1 MFPYPTPEQV
11 FDDLGDKVVAI
22 FSRAAQLTAQDLQ
35 LYRETHPNWVAD
47 ASERGLA
54 NWIHD
59 RLWAHSAQL
68 LDGLPEITI
77 VDQEPLREIYI
88 GLRYRLRVKRHH
100 EDGRVSLYPTQGA
113 LDFLEQQLPLTG
125 LEEVR
130 LIVGYDWYSEERRMG
145 PAVLSLRDGNE
156 KLLWKEQLPDPGI
169 SGVQPMTSQPKP
181 GPTLPSIETGYDAQR
196 DTGVGSE

>member
-1 MFPYPTPEQV
+1 
-11 FDDLGDKVVAI
+11 
-22 FSRAAQLTAQDLQ
+22 
-35 LYRETHPNWVAD
+35 
-47 ASERGLA
+47 
-54 NWIHD
+54 
-59 RLWAHSAQL
+59 
-68 LDGLPEITI
+68 
-77 VDQEPLREIYI
+77 
-88 GLRYRLRVKRHH
+88 
-100 EDGRVSLYPTQGA
+100 